1 MDIET
6 AASYA
11 EIIGL
16 VTILGA
22 AVYSWYQIR
31 EMKASRDS
39 AAALVLSE
47 HFQRPAWVG
56 GVVELVYQP
65 KGLDSL
71 ETFKEHHG
79 ERWPDLFA
87 VMATWESMGA
97 LVHRGDL
104 DFHLVY
110 DLYSGLILSTH
121 EVCEPLIQGER
132 DKFDNTRFEWFT
144 WLADRIREFNDS
156 QHVPEAAYLEHR
168 NWKPP
173 VRKPN

>member
-1 MDIET
+1 MDLDT

-22 AVYSWYQIR
+22 AIYSWFQIR

-39 AAALVLSE
+39 AAALILSE
-47 HFQRPAWVG
+47 HFHRPDWVA

-65 KGLDSL
+65 KDIDSL
-71 ETFKEHHG
+71 EKFKEYHG
-79 ERWPDLFA
+79 ERWPDLMA
-87 VMATWESMGA
+87 VMTTWESMGA

-110 DLYSGLILSTH
+110 DMYSGSEGSVSSDPLQALRILICLLRVIGQT
-121 EVCEPLIQGER
+121 L
-132 DKFDNTRFEWFT
+132 
-144 WLADRIREFNDS
+144 RIHPIEYTDTTY
-156 QHVPEAAYLEHR
+156 QLD
-168 NWKPP
+168 
-173 VRKPN
+173 

>member
-71 ETFKEHHG
+71 EKFKEHHG

-87 VMATWESMGA
+87 VMPTWESMGA